1 MKRVCLMAA
10 VGSVD
15 GAKWC
20 SRSSNG
26 RQMSRTELGAVALDA
41 PPKVVRT
48 IGYVL
53 TGQAGKLPVSHP
65 LRRAPPSISKA
76 CSYD

>member
-15 GAKWC
+15 VAKWC
-20 SRSSNG
+20 SRPSDG
-26 RQMSRTELGAVALDA
+26 RQMSRTELGTVALDA
-41 PPKVVRT
+41 PPEVVRT

-53 TGQAGKLPVSHP
+53 TEAGRQAAGLASV
-65 LRRAPPSISKA
+65 AA
-76 CSYD
+76 CAAIVLEGLLL